1 MATGNVSLLD
11 TAKNMAPSREKAAI
25 LTYATTSHV
34 LAHLPLEAQPTG
46 VKKWKLVN
54 DIAYTTSAA
63 AYRNIGSEYTATK
76 TPTSNFAANVKIAGG
91 RVQLDR
97 VLKKLSPENISIE
110 RRGQIAANARRITID
125 IFEGSG
131 GSAIW
136 GIDNWINV
144 STVFANQSMDM
155 GTASTGGLI
164 TEDGLDEFLTL
175 LNVIPGQTF
184 IYCNDAP
191 SRRIKKLSRGQG
203 TASSGGY
210 FYNVNY
216 RPEEFGFFAGMYDGI
231 PIIPLVDGK
240 GTDML
245 SNTEGDGS
253 STTLYGVTYG
263 DENYTG
269 FQQSPME
276 FIDMKE
282 VSVLEAF
289 DLEHLMNAVPQNIK
303 CIARMRYVKNAVS

>member
-164 TEDGLDEFLTL
+164 TEDGLDEFLIYEAGVRVKGMHVQGEAWHSKNTGAWYFISHLNAKNYNL
-175 LNVIPGQTF
+175 LP
-184 IYCNDAP
+184 
-191 SRRIKKLSRGQG
+191 RRQNRPDSSQAALLL
-203 TASSGGY
+203 ASK
-210 FYNVNY
+210 V
-216 RPEEFGFFAGMYDGI
+216 RA
-231 PIIPLVDGK
+231 
-240 GTDML
+240 
-245 SNTEGDGS
+245 
-253 STTLYGVTYG
+253 
-263 DENYTG
+263 
-269 FQQSPME
+269 
-276 FIDMKE
+276 
-282 VSVLEAF
+282 
-289 DLEHLMNAVPQNIK
+289 
-303 CIARMRYVKNAVS
+303 